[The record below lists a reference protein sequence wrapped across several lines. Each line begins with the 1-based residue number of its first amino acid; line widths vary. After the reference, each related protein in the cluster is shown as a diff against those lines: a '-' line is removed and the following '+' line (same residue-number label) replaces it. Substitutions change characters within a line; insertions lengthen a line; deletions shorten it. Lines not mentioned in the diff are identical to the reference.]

1 MAEATEAKAQLA
13 EALEK
18 NTAADARVRRLEEEN
33 VALREESLVREVSV
47 PIRARVI
54 LIKLGYL

>member
-33 VALREESLVREVSV
+33 VALREESLVRESPRPSV
-47 PIRARVI
+47 PG
-54 LIKLGYL
+54 LF